1 MVSTKVRAAVL
12 IVALSTLVV
21 GCGSKTTTPPT
32 TTSLDLSRCLAVPAA
47 TVSRLEAGLRTDKG
61 RLSLVD
67 SRAVKVAADVYYVS
81 ALLHGPGLSGADVAT
96 WSMGSLAHPAAVYPV
111 DTVTKGF
118 SKATAPAIGASD
130 AEAAQAARNCVGV
143 AQGGGVFH

>member
-21 GCGSKTTTPPT
+21 GCGSKTTTSPDP
-32 TTSLDLSRCLAVPAA
+32 SRCLVVPAE
-47 TVSRLEAGLRTDKG
+47 TVLRIEAGLRTDKG
-61 RLSLVD
+61 RLSLSN
-67 SRAVKVAADVYYVS
+67 SRAVNVAADVYYVS
-81 ALLHGPGLSGADVAT
+81 ALLQGPGLSGADVAT
-96 WSMGSLAHPAAVYPV
+96 WSTDSIAHPASVLPV
-111 DTVTKGF
+111 DTVTKEF